1 MKKILLLILAV
12 ALGIAPAAVRSS
24 APPADPTPTAAPAEV
39 TGISFET
46 TDRDGHTVTQEVL
59 GENVLTMLNFWEP
72 WCGPCVREMPDL
84 QKLSQDYADRGFAI
98 LGIYSTPGMES
109 DVDEV
114 LSHAGVTY
122 PILHYVDSFDSFQ
135 TGYVPTTV
143 FLDSHGNRVG
153 EIQIGGRSYS
163 DWAALVEELLG

>member
-12 ALGIAPAAVRSS
+12 ALGIAPTAVHTSV
-24 APPADPTPTAAPAEV
+24 PPDDPMPTAAPAEV
-39 TGISFET
+39 TGIAFET
-46 TDRDGHTVTQEVL
+46 TDRDGQTVTQDVL

-84 QKLSQDYADRGFAI
+84 QKLSEDYADRGFAI
-98 LGIYSTPGMES
+98 LGIYSTEGMES
-109 DVDEV
+109 DVEAV
-114 LSHAGVTY
+114 LADTGVTY
-122 PILHYVDSFDSFQ
+122 PILHYVDVFDSFQ

-143 FLDSHGNRVG
+143 FLDCHGNQVG
-153 EIQIGGRSYS
+153 EIQIGSKSYG

>member
-12 ALGIAPAAVRSS
+12 ALGIAPTSLRTNTA
-24 APPADPTPTAAPAEV
+24 PADPTPTAAPAEV
-39 TGISFET
+39 SGIVFET
-46 TDRDGHTVTQEVL
+46 TDREGSTVTQEVL

-84 QKLSQDYADRGFAI
+84 QKLSETYADRGFAI
-98 LGIYSTPGMES
+98 LGIYSTPGMEA
-109 DVDEV
+109 DVDKV
-114 LSHAGVTY
+114 LSDTGVTY
-122 PILHYVDSFDSFQ
+122 PILHYVDVFDAFQ

-143 FLDSHGNRVG
+143 FLDCHGNQVG
-153 EIQIGGRSYS
+153 QTQIGSKSYD